1 LKFGVLTKV
10 RAILKLIVSLLLIVS
25 ALIIV
30 PPRVW
35 VKNKKAKLTYNGHIS
50 EKIKLFHGQNG
61 MILFLLPDQDSSGAF
76 VYAPEYGLW
85 HCGSGSFVS
94 LKLIAISKRY
104 PAGCAQTRSGDEIRP
119 VTAESQSIQFN
130 LHDVPVVVSWQAAPR

>member
-1 LKFGVLTKV
+1 MRTFIKS
-10 RAILKLIVSLLLIVS
+10 ILFVLLIVS

-50 EKIKLFHGQNG
+50 EKIKLFHGHNG
-61 MILFLLPDQDSSGAF
+61 MILFLLPDQDASGAF

-85 HCGSGSFVS
+85 HCGSGSFIS

-104 PAGCAQTRSGDEIRP
+104 PAGCAETRSGDEIRS
-119 VTAESQSIQFN
+119 VIAESQSIQFN

>member
-1 LKFGVLTKV
+1 LRTLVKSTVV
-10 RAILKLIVSLLLIVS
+10 VLLIVS

-30 PPRVW
+30 PPRLW

-76 VYAPEYGLW
+76 VYAPAYGLW
-85 HCGSGSFVS
+85 HCGSGSFIS
-94 LKLIAISKRY
+94 LKLIAVSKRY
-104 PAGCAQTRSGDEIRP
+104 PTGCAETRSGDEIRP
-119 VTAESQSIQFN
+119 VIAESQSIQFAM
-130 LHDVPVVVSWQAAPR
+130 HDVPIVISWQAAPR

>member
-1 LKFGVLTKV
+1 VRKTLKFVV
-10 RAILKLIVSLLLIVS
+10 PFLLLVS

-50 EKIKLFHGQNG
+50 EKIKLFHDQNG
-61 MILFLLPDQDSSGAF
+61 LILFLLPDQDSSGAF

-85 HCGSGSFVS
+85 HCGSGSFIS
-94 LKLIAISKRY
+94 LKLIAVSKRY
-104 PAGCAQTRSGDEIRP
+104 PTGCAETRSGDEIRP
-119 VTAESQSIQFN
+119 VIEESQSIQFA
-130 LHDVPVVVSWQAAPR
+130 LHDVPVVISWQAAPR